1 MGKKQRDCAGCG
13 APVGIIGREHCCL
26 CWRKITE
33 AAARTTCPG
42 CGKQRVLQDDT
53 GRCVLCSRACT
64 QYGHPVRSRDVTLCR
79 DCRRKAR
86 QAAARRPCPRC
97 GRPGY
102 LRAGTGWCGTCSR
115 PRQPKGPP
123 RECAQCGQV
132 RRHQALGLCSA
143 CWQRRPERPFVQA
156 AHLAARLTDPPG
168 WLDGFIAHL
177 AAGHAPARAC
187 TMITELGRLLDDEHP
202 NHPPN
207 LLERA
212 RQPGRSMGSLARALE
227 DYFTAEGLAL
237 PTDQAERLAAGRR
250 QRRVNAVPAPLR
262 PAAAR
267 FCEHMLAARQRARRA
282 GTRPRTDHTIET
294 ALAIVRDLARFLAA
308 QRGKQDWALADVH
321 DIEAFLATLP
331 KARKRRLTV
340 LRQFFGF
347 TRARGFTGQTIA
359 LDQQRALFRRWTTGP
374 GAHPHEALLGILAL
388 LHGASSSEVRHL
400 QAGDI
405 DAGART
411 IRLGKR
417 PHPVPLDPASWQVLQ
432 RCLAHRG
439 SQRAANPHVIVTKG
453 TKAGRAPA
461 STAYISHVLDPCG
474 VPPRMLRCT
483 RLADLVNT
491 MDPKLVAAAFGMN
504 PEGVMIYLADHI
516 DPGRL
521 PFGPEPPTRVVLR
534 AASPFR
540 RQPRRA
546 RGRRDRANFVRRFAD
561 ANTAD
566 AGVAGGDIQ
575 KRLLYHA
582 EIHPACPHRASAPR
596 PRARQGI
603 RDHPAYSL
611 RAGERHPSGNPPR
624 PERPHAQP
632 AEAGIP
638 PGRGQPP

>member
-13 APVGIIGREHCCL
+13 APVGIIGREHCCR

-42 CGKQRVLQDDT
+42 CGKQRILQPDT

-64 QYGHPVRSRDVTLCR
+64 QCGHPVRSRDTTLCR

-86 QAAARRPCPRC
+86 QSAAQRPCPRC

-102 LRAGTGWCGTCSR
+102 LRAGTGWCGPCSR
-115 PRQPKGPP
+115 PRQPKDPP

-132 RRHQALGLCSA
+132 KRHEALGLCSA
-143 CWQRRPERPFVQA
+143 CWQRRPERPFVQGV
-156 AHLAARLTDPPG
+156 HLGARLAEPPG

-177 AAGHAPARAC
+177 AAAHGPARAC
-187 TMITELGRLLDDEHP
+187 TMITGLGRLLNDEHP
-202 NHPPN
+202 NHPQN

-227 DYFTAEGLAL
+227 DYFTEQGLAL

-250 QRRVNAVPAPLR
+250 QRRINAVPAPLR

-267 FCEHMLAARQRARRA
+267 FCEHLLAARRRARRA

-294 ALAIVRDLARFLAA
+294 ALATVRDLARFLAS
-308 QRGKQDWALADVH
+308 QRGKQDWALTDVH
-321 DIEAFLATLP
+321 DIEAFLAALP
-331 KARKRRLTV
+331 NARKRRLTV
-340 LRQFFGF
+340 LRQFFRFARTQKIILADPTQGL
-347 TRARGFTGQTIA
+347 TATAPRGFTGQTIA
-359 LDQQRALFRRWTTGP
+359 VDQQRALFRRWTIGT
-374 GAHPHEALLGILAL
+374 AAQPHEALLGILAL

-400 QAGDI
+400 QAADV

-432 RCLAHRG
+432 RCLAHRDA
-439 SQRAANPHVIVTKG
+439 QRTGNPHVIVTKG

-461 STAYISHVLDPCG
+461 STAYASHLLDGCG

-483 RLADLVNT
+483 RLAGLVNA

-516 DPGRL
+516 DADRL
-521 PFGPEPPTRVVLR
+521 P
-534 AASPFR
+534 
-540 RQPRRA
+540 
-546 RGRRDRANFVRRFAD
+546 
-561 ANTAD
+561 
-566 AGVAGGDIQ
+566 
-575 KRLLYHA
+575 
-582 EIHPACPHRASAPR
+582 CP
-596 PRARQGI
+596 
-603 RDHPAYSL
+603 
-611 RAGERHPSGNPPR
+611 
-624 PERPHAQP
+624 
-632 AEAGIP
+632 
-638 PGRGQPP
+638 